1 MSAATTVPHEFR
13 REISPGRAAIP
24 EAASRLLDLHHQY
37 RSESSGSRLRRW
49 WMQVHPIQLLGHRH
63 KARMDADASWKI
75 DPLSRRIAS
84 DRGHTLHH
92 DLFRGSVIESH
103 WIYKLSDYRCIE
115 NVLLPYQERRIS
127 KEKKDS
133 DTLHKENSTRTCSL
147 LSPTKNVNCQLRDW
161 IVHLTDVW
169 KLLNRR
175 IIFILRKCTPN
186 RVFHS

>member
-37 RSESSGSRLRRW
+37 RSESSGSRLRGW

-103 WIYKLSDYRCIE
+103 CESINCRITAVSKMYYYRIKNE
-115 NVLLPYQERRIS
+115 EYQKKRKIAIRYIKKILHGRVHCCRRLETSIA
-127 KEKKDS
+127 
-133 DTLHKENSTRTCSL
+133 N
-147 LSPTKNVNCQLRDW
+147 
-161 IVHLTDVW
+161 
-169 KLLNRR
+169 
-175 IIFILRKCTPN
+175 
-186 RVFHS
+186 